1 MENIPSSL
9 IGYNKEAVNDI
20 IMQKNNQ
27 LKTQQQDIDFLR
39 EENKRLRR
47 KLKSRKQNQEPT
59 LEA

>member
-9 IGYNKEAVNDI
+9 IGYNKEAVNNI

-27 LKTQQQDIDFLR
+27 LETQQKDIDFLR
-39 EENKRLRR
+39 EENKRLKR
-47 KLKSRKQNQEPT
+47 KLKSRQQEPT